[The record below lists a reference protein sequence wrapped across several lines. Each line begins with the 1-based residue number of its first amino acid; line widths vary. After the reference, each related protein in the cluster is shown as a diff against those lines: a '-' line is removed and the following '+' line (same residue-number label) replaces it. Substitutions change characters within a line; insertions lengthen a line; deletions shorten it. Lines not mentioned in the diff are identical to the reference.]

1 MIRVLFGYTAWEWP
15 TDARLRKKPRKLRL
29 LPPRRSKILRIK
41 GLNELSLDK
50 DVERILVTEEEAKA
64 ICKRLGEQI
73 SKDYEGKRLLL
84 VSVLKGAVVFMADL
98 MRSITCDCQIDFMA
112 VSSYSGTKT
121 TGVVKFKKDLDID
134 PDGCDIL
141 LVEDILDSGVTLAY
155 LKNVLMDRNAASI
168 KVCAFLDKPANRRAD
183 IQADY
188 VGKVIPDEFVIGYGL
203 DYDEKYRN
211 LPYVGVLSPKVYA
224 DK

>member
-1 MIRVLFGYTAWEWP
+1 M
-15 TDARLRKKPRKLRL
+15 
-29 LPPRRSKILRIK
+29 
-41 GLNELSLDK
+41 NELSLDK
-50 DVERILVTEEEAKA
+50 DVEKILVTEEEAKE
-64 ICKRLGEQI
+64 ICRRLGEQI
-73 SKDYEGKRLLL
+73 SKDYKGKRLLL

-98 MRSITCDCQIDFMA
+98 MRSITFDCQIDFMA